1 MKYTKH
7 LQFDKPVIIKM
18 NGQKNK
24 GVILKPG
31 GI

>member
-1 MKYTKH
+1 
-7 LQFDKPVIIKM
+7 LQFNKPVIIKM

-31 GI
+31 VI